1 MLDFDKEIKKL
12 EKEFEK
18 SIKDLKA
25 KFKEEK
31 ALPFDKKSFQDFTW
45 EEIKEIDR
53 LGIAD
58 KYFEIK
64 QTRDDYL
71 KLTNEKITTMII
83 NLNPLVLTFKIDG
96 SFEINPTY
104 EDENGKRIYWETSQM
119 RNVYMKRIFA
129 LLPDD
134 MQKVIAETEIKTDL
148 GTCKDKLWLF
158 SKKEIEKE
166 KFDFFKNNSWEDFE
180 DDRSYWTRSAYSNS
194 AYNFCYV
201 TSSGGI
207 INYGSVFDALGVRLG
222 FRLNTPTSANV
233 GSRPTASTK

>member
-12 EKEFEK
+12 EKEFKK

-64 QTRDDYL
+64 QT
-71 KLTNEKITTMII
+71 
-83 NLNPLVLTFKIDG
+83 
-96 SFEINPTY
+96 Y
-104 EDENGKRIYWETSQM
+104 EDENGKRIYWETSKM

-158 SKKEIEKE
+158 SKEEIEKG
-166 KFDFFKNNSWEDFE
+166 KFDFFKNNSWEDFG
-180 DDRSYWTRSAYSNS
+180 DDRWSWTRSAYSS
-194 AYNFCYV
+194 STYSFC
-201 TSSGGI
+201 SIAINGI
-207 INYGSVFDALGVRLG
+207 INYYNVYSTYGVRLG
-222 FRLNTPTSANV
+222 FRLNTPTSANE
-233 GSRPTASTK
+233 

>member
-12 EKEFEK
+12 EKEFKK

-31 ALPFDKKSFQDFTW
+31 VLPFNKKSFQDFTW
-45 EEIKEIDR
+45 EEIKEIDK
-53 LGIAD
+53 LGISD

-83 NLNPLVLTFKIDG
+83 NLKPLVLTFKIDG
-96 SFEINPTY
+96 DFEINPIY
-104 EDENGKRIYWETSQM
+104 EDENGKRIYWETSKM
-119 RNVYMKRIFA
+119 RNVYMQRIFA

-158 SKKEIEKE
+158 SREEIEKE
-166 KFDFFKNNSWEDFE
+166 KFDFFKNNSWGDFG
-180 DDRSYWTRSAYSNS
+180 DDMASWTRSASADNTYYFCSIYYSGS
-194 AYNFCYV
+194 IYYNYV
-201 TSSGGI
+201 
-207 INYGSVFDALGVRLG
+207 INTNGVRLG
-222 FRLNTPTSANV
+222 FRLNTPTSENE
-233 GSRPTASTK
+233 

>member
-12 EKEFEK
+12 EKEFKK

-64 QTRDDYL
+64 QT
-71 KLTNEKITTMII
+71 
-83 NLNPLVLTFKIDG
+83 
-96 SFEINPTY
+96 Y
-104 EDENGKRIYWETSQM
+104 EDENGKRIYWETSKM

-158 SKKEIEKE
+158 SKEEIEKG
-166 KFDFFKNNSWEDFE
+166 KFDFFKNNSWEDFG
-180 DDRSYWTRSAYSNS
+180 DDRWSWTRSAYSNYT
-194 AYNFCYV
+194 YNFC
-201 TSSGGI
+201 I
-207 INYGSVFDALGVRLG
+207 IAINGNINSINVNSTIGVRLG
-222 FRLNTPTSANV
+222 FRLNTPTSANE
-233 GSRPTASTK
+233 

>member
-1 MLDFDKEIKKL
+1 MLDFDKEIKKI
-12 EKEFEK
+12 EKEFEE

-25 KFKEEK
+25 KFEEEK

-58 KYFEIK
+58 KYFKIK

-83 NLNPLVLTFKIDG
+83 NLKPLVLTFKVDG
-96 SFEINPTY
+96 EFEIDPICA
-104 EDENGKRIYWETSQM
+104 DVNGKRIYWETSKM

-158 SKKEIEKE
+158 SREEIEKE
-166 KFDFFKNNSWEDFE
+166 EFDFFINNSWEDFG
-180 DDRSYWTRSAYSNS
+180 DDRAYWTRSAYSN
-194 AYNFCYV
+194 YYYYFC
-201 TSSGGI
+201 S
-207 INYGSVFDALGVRLG
+207 INSYGYINGNSVYFTHGVRLG
-222 FRLNTPTSANV
+222 FRLNTPTSANE
-233 GSRPTASTK
+233 

>member
-12 EKEFEK
+12 EKEFKK

-83 NLNPLVLTFKIDG
+83 NLKPLVLTFKVDG
-96 SFEINPTY
+96 DFEINPTY
-104 EDENGKRIYWETSQM
+104 EDENGKRIYWETSKM
-119 RNVYMKRIFA
+119 RNVYMKRIFD

-158 SKKEIEKE
+158 SREEIEKK
-166 KFDFFKNNSWEDFE
+166 KFDFFKNNSWEDFG
-180 DDRSYWTRSAYSNS
+180 DNRWSWTRSAYSTYTYSFCTITINGYI
-194 AYNFCYV
+194 YNYTV
-201 TSSGGI
+201 SYTS
-207 INYGSVFDALGVRLG
+207 GVRLG
-222 FRLNTPTSANV
+222 FRLNTPTSANE
-233 GSRPTASTK
+233 

>member
-12 EKEFEK
+12 EKEFKK
-18 SIKDLKA
+18 SIKDLKT

-83 NLNPLVLTFKIDG
+83 NLKPFVLTFKVDG
-96 SFEINPTY
+96 DFEINPTY
-104 EDENGKRIYWETSQM
+104 EDENGKRIYWETSKM

-129 LLPDD
+129 LLPDY

-158 SKKEIEKE
+158 SREEIEKE
-166 KFDFFKNNSWEDFE
+166 KFDFFKNNSWEDFG
-180 DDRSYWTRSAYSNS
+180 DNRWSWTRSAYSGPPTT
-194 AYNFCYV
+194 FCSIT
-201 TSSGGI
+201 TS
-207 INYGSVFDALGVRLG
+207 GVRLG
-222 FRLNTPTSANV
+222 FRLNTPTSANE
-233 GSRPTASTK
+233 

>member
-12 EKEFEK
+12 EKKFEK

-25 KFKEEK
+25 KFKKEK
-31 ALPFDKKSFQDFTW
+31 TLPFDKKSFQDFTW

-83 NLNPLVLTFKIDG
+83 NLKPLVLTFKVDG
-96 SFEINPTY
+96 DFEINQTY
-104 EDENGKRIYWETSQM
+104 EDENGKRIYWETSKM

-134 MQKVIAETEIKTDL
+134 MQKVIAKTEIKTDL

-158 SKKEIEKE
+158 SKEEIEKE
-166 KFDFFKNNSWEDFE
+166 KFDFFKKNSWEDFG
-180 DDRSYWTRSAYSNS
+180 DNRCFWLRSATFDTISC
-194 AYNFCYV
+194 FCYITDYDDFRTNLV
-201 TSSGGI
+201 DGTT
-207 INYGSVFDALGVRLG
+207 GVRLG
-222 FRLNTPTSANV
+222 FRLNTPTSANE
-233 GSRPTASTK
+233 

>member
-12 EKEFEK
+12 EKEFKK

-96 SFEINPTY
+96 HFEINPTY
-104 EDENGKRIYWETSQM
+104 RDENGERIYWETSKM

-158 SKKEIEKE
+158 SKEEIEKE

-180 DDRSYWTRSAYSNS
+180 DNRLSWTRSAYSSTTNDF
-194 AYNFCYV
+194 YF
-201 TSSGGI
+201 I
-207 INYGSVFDALGVRLG
+207 YGNGDIDSYIVSFTNGVRIAFTLKYDTLVDRNG
-222 FRLNTPTSANV
+222 KENE
-233 GSRPTASTK
+233 

>member
-12 EKEFEK
+12 EKEFKK

-83 NLNPLVLTFKIDG
+83 NLKPLVLTFKVDG
-96 SFEINPTY
+96 DFEINPRY
-104 EDENGKRIYWETSQM
+104 EGENGKRIYWETSKM
-119 RNVYMKRIFA
+119 RNVYMKRIFD

-158 SKKEIEKE
+158 SREEIEKE
-166 KFDFFKNNSWEDFE
+166 KFDFFKNNSWEDFG
-180 DDRSYWTRSAYSNS
+180 DNRWSWTRSAYSNYTNCFCS
-194 AYNFCYV
+194 IYNFGSIYGTYV
-201 TSSGGI
+201 NSTG
-207 INYGSVFDALGVRLG
+207 GVRLG
-222 FRLNTPTSANV
+222 FRLNTPTSANE
-233 GSRPTASTK
+233 

>member
-12 EKEFEK
+12 EKEFKK

-31 ALPFDKKSFQDFTW
+31 VLPFNKKSFQDFTW
-45 EEIKEIDR
+45 EEIKEIDK
-53 LGIAD
+53 LGISD

-83 NLNPLVLTFKIDG
+83 NLKPLVLTFKIDG
-96 SFEINPTY
+96 DFEINPIY
-104 EDENGKRIYWETSQM
+104 EDENGKRIYWETSKM
-119 RNVYMKRIFA
+119 RNVYMQRIFA

-158 SKKEIEKE
+158 SREEIKKE
-166 KFDFFKNNSWEDFE
+166 KFDFFKNNSWEDFG
-180 DDRSYWTRSAYSNS
+180 DDRGSWTRSAASNPTS
-194 AYNFCYV
+194 CFCYIDYYGYI
-201 TSSGGI
+201 T
-207 INYGSVFDALGVRLG
+207 NYSVYSASGVRLG
-222 FRLNTPTSANV
+222 FRLNTPTSENE
-233 GSRPTASTK
+233 